1 MEPTTT
7 LSNELFQ
14 EVLLL
19 EDEPAHVLLIER
31 ALKGRVGHVVACS
44 TVRAAEREL
53 QQRSF
58 DLIISDL
65 NLPDLRS
72 DAVVTALRAHAAG
85 MPLLVLTSSATVAD
99 GVAAMRA
106 GASDFLVKNFDA
118 TFSDVLHLVLARL
131 REAVLGA
138 RERELLARDRDL
150 LREALENS
158 NDGLAVVSSDGHV
171 RYCNTSFEA
180 FLETFQAMNRDLFSI
195 SSAAVERGDEVVGVL
210 RERFANLEPGSVWTT
225 EILQPGGGE
234 GAFDLSVSAA
244 RHVASERSY
253 VVWAKD
259 IRDRKRREQF
269 QREILS
275 TTTHDLKGPLGA
287 ISVSCD
293 VLLGKEGADDTTHA
307 LVERISTSANSA
319 IHLIEEFL
327 SLRRIEEG
335 SLILRP
341 VVCDVRAA
349 ALRVTEQY
357 LLSAKTRGI
366 ELVFDLAQEP
376 VLGCV
381 DPLGFERILS
391 NLISNGVKFT
401 PRGGAVHVQVQ
412 RLTDGVSL
420 WVQDSGSGLLPADA
434 QRLFSRY
441 SRLPQHESITGTG
454 LGLFIVKC
462 IVSAH
467 GGVIDLTSGAGKG
480 STFTIFFPDAPPKNE
495 RGEVVCLDFA

>member
-1 MEPTTT
+1 MEPTTA
-7 LSNELFQ
+7 LFN

-31 ALKGRVGHVVACS
+31 ALKGQVGHLVACS
-44 TVRAAEREL
+44 TVKAAEREL

-72 DAVVTALRAHAAG
+72 DAVVQALRACAATV
-85 MPLLVLTSSATVAD
+85 PLLVLTSSATVAD

-118 TFSDVLHLVLARL
+118 TFRDVVHLSLSRL
-131 REAVLGA
+131 RDAVMSA
-138 RERELLARDRDL
+138 REREQLARDRDL

-158 NDGLAVVSSDGHV
+158 NDGLAVVSADGNV
-171 RYCNTSFEA
+171 RYCNSSFES
-180 FLETFQAMNRDLFSI
+180 FLQTFQASDRNLFTI
-195 SSAAVERGDEVVGVL
+195 PSAALERGTGVLAVL
-210 RERFANLEPGSVWTT
+210 RERFETLEPGSVWTT
-225 EILQPGGGE
+225 EMLQGQSGD
-234 GAFDLSVSAA
+234 GAFDLSVAA
-244 RHVASERSY
+244 VRRVSNERSF

-259 IRDRKRREQF
+259 IRERKRREQF

-293 VLLGKEGADDTTHA
+293 VLLGKEAADDTTHA

-341 VVCDVRAA
+341 VLYAVTNSASK
-349 ALRVTEQY
+349 VTEQY

-366 ELVFDLAQEP
+366 ELVLDCAEEGE

-381 DPLGFERILS
+381 DPLGFERVLS

-401 PRGGAVHVQVQ
+401 PKGGSVRVKVQ
-412 RLTDGVSL
+412 RLADGVSL
-420 WVQDSGSGLLPADA
+420 SVQDSGSGLLPADA

-441 SRLPQHESITGTG
+441 SRLPQHEAIAGTG

-467 GGVIDLTSGAGKG
+467 GGVIDVTSGSGRGTA
-480 STFTIFFPDAPPKNE
+480 FTIFFPDAPPKND